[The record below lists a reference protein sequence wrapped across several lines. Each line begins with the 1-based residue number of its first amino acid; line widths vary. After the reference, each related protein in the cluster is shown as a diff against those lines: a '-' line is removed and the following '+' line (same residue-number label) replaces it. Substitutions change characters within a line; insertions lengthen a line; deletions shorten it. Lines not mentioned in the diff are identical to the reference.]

1 LHTIDLATLKTIR
14 GLDLSMPVNERQL
27 VEYNREL
34 DDFIETLP
42 AKSYELTKLFMVRDF
57 EFLRKQ
63 LLEMSMVLN
72 RLHAVEATVQLNKLL
87 ELLPEENKAEIDT
100 ELGKLVAGLSTLS
113 IDLQMAQHHIKNLA
127 SIVDTASITDATDT
141 KNVPKAPPKTPT
153 SEPEKPAPAEKK
165 AVLVVDD
172 DPVILNV
179 VKVIVEG
186 AEYKFSGVN
195 SGKTALRYLE
205 KNKPALCILDIEMPE
220 MNGHELAAEIKG
232 KYADIPFMFLTSNSQ
247 REHVDAAIKL
257 GARGFFVKPPNEDLI
272 FNTLKQFLS

>member
-1 LHTIDLATLKTIR
+1 LREIDLATLQTIR

-27 VEYNREL
+27 VDYNREL

-42 AKSYELTKLFMVRDF
+42 AKTYELTKLFMVRDF

-63 LLEMSMVLN
+63 LLEMSLVLN
-72 RLHAVEATVQLNKLL
+72 RLHAVDATVQLNKLL
-87 ELLPEENKAEIDT
+87 ELLPEENKAEIDI

-113 IDLQMAQHHIKNLA
+113 IDLQMAQHHLKNAA
-127 SIVDTASITDATDT
+127 SVKVVAPAEAT
-141 KNVPKAPPKTPT
+141 PAPEPATP
-153 SEPEKPAPAEKK
+153 PAPAEPAEKK
-165 AVLVVDD
+165 TVLVVDD

-186 AEYKFSGVN
+186 AGYKFSGVTA
-195 SGKTALRYLE
+195 GKAALRYLE
-205 KNKPALCILDIEMPE
+205 KHAPARCILDIEMPD
-220 MNGHELAAEIKG
+220 MNGHELAAEIS
-232 KYADIPFMFLTSNSQ
+232 ATDSCLPFMFLTGNSQ

-272 FNTLKQFLS
+272 YNTLKQFLDNQ